1 MSALDINLKERSLD
15 YASKLIT
22 NPLSFTSHSKD
33 RLAFI
38 IKDNL
43 GKGKSSQNLASDLG
57 HYTKKWNIDWR
68 WIAHHISQDYYNIR
82 KAQTFLKMYGSDQQ
96 VFKYIDKS
104 YSPDCFALYL
114 TDINNPK
121 SEPKL
126 FTLSELIANGSNL
139 GKKKKDWKPVIGVTD
154 FGFREYNPY
163 GNPELKEV
171 EHYYDNTLLFT
182 KAECEI
188 WDSREG
194 RYKKKNKQLTKR
206 QKKIKSLIKVTIT
219 DDEGNTISGKDR
231 TENKSILK
239 QNKQIKWWQKLFK

>member
-1 MSALDINLKERSLD
+1 MGTLDINLKERSLD
-15 YASKLIT
+15 YTSKLIT
-22 NPLSFTSHSKD
+22 NPLSFKNHSKD

-43 GKGKSSQNLASDLG
+43 EKGKSSQNLASDLG

-68 WIAHHISQDYYNIR
+68 RIAHHIIQDYYNIR
-82 KAQTFLKMYGSDQQ
+82 QAQTYLKMYGSDQK
-96 VFKYIDKS
+96 VYKFIDKT
-104 YSPDCFALYL
+104 YCPDCFALYL

-163 GNPELKEV
+163 GYPELKEV

-182 KAECEI
+182 KAEWEI
-188 WDSREG
+188 WDSKEG
-194 RYKKKNKQLTKR
+194 RYKKKIKKLTKR
-206 QKKIKSLIKVTIT
+206 QKKIKSLVKVKIT
-219 DDEGNTISGKDR
+219 DDESNTISDTNK

-239 QNKQIKWWQKLFK
+239 QKKWWQNIFK